1 MALGCINRA
10 KQTEHLKF
18 HQIEIDFS
26 DSLHFDWI
34 YLHVFAIFIKHITNL
49 FSKFQP
55 KFLHLFMIMM
65 KSTYEIQQLLNNC
78 WCCCVSFISPK
89 LYVIGHGRI
98 EDWQENWRNYTLL
111 HPPSPSPPTS
121 PICILAGGIPF
132 AFHVNIQVSVTG
144 KLWHWLHHYFT
155 LHHPL
160 PFAYTCGG
168 YSWQNSSTLAFHGY
182 QVCRKLCP

>member
-1 MALGCINRA
+1 MEGKYADTDTNLNCLDLQIHFFSELALGPGCINRA
-10 KQTEHLKF
+10 KQTKHLKF

-55 KFLHLFMIMM
+55 KFLHLFIIMM

-111 HPPSPSPPTS
+111 HRSQTIF
-121 PICILAGGIPF
+121 ICMCLVGYFIEI
-132 AFHVNIQVSVTG
+132 FHIDIFV
-144 KLWHWLHHYFT
+144 
-155 LHHPL
+155 
-160 PFAYTCGG
+160 
-168 YSWQNSSTLAFHGY
+168 
-182 QVCRKLCP
+182 